1 MCSVHCVVCRV
12 HTPASGLTHIRD
24 NTAQGHSTGGFLK
37 EATSRVTVFQGKSS
51 GGPVDTAGYIYICCT
66 TLIIKILLARWDSY
80 VLGSW
85 QLAAVT
91 AGLGSWTWLDRRA
104 LTCHVDKRALTCCE
118 DKIALNCHEENRA
131 LNWHVDKRALICQKY
146 KRSLVCHAESTHL

>member
-1 MCSVHCVVCRV
+1 MCSV

-24 NTAQGHSTGGFLK
+24 NTAQGQQPLYWGFLK

-85 QLAAVT
+85 QHAAAAVT
-91 AGLGSWTWLDRRA
+91 AGLGSWTWLDVRE
-104 LTCHVDKRALTCCE
+104 LTCHVDK
-118 DKIALNCHEENRA
+118 
-131 LNWHVDKRALICQKY
+131 
-146 KRSLVCHAESTHL
+146 

>member
-1 MCSVHCVVCRV
+1 MCSLHCVACSVQCAVCSVHFVLCSVNCVVYSV

-66 TLIIKILLARWDSY
+66 TLIIKILLARWDS
-80 VLGSW
+80 
-85 QLAAVT
+85 
-91 AGLGSWTWLDRRA
+91 
-104 LTCHVDKRALTCCE
+104 
-118 DKIALNCHEENRA
+118 
-131 LNWHVDKRALICQKY
+131 
-146 KRSLVCHAESTHL
+146 